1 MHAVEGK
8 HGAYREGPYDDQ
20 QRKADGRRA
29 LDVIVCGCVHAGV
42 MQDRRR
48 RWAILRVR
56 GVRLFSSRLAAPTV
70 QGTRPWRKP
79 WATRG
84 AVVRKQQLGGD
95 VAILTVGNGK
105 PAIWHLNGQKLC
117 RVTMSILR
125 ARVGFQV
132 HATQDALVAHAHL
145 QSFATEASQ
154 AATLCSG
161 VETGEQQGKKSA
173 LEVHP
178 MGSRRSCVDQRF
190 RDQRWFQRAARESRA
205 KRRRRLKS
213 RRRRR
218 RRRFVAD
225 LREHPVRCSRDI
237 GSLAWPGTTRY
248 AGHHCVLGVRFIVIC
263 EVSPASGEVT
273 D

>member
-1 MHAVEGK
+1 M
-8 HGAYREGPYDDQ
+8 
-20 QRKADGRRA
+20 
-29 LDVIVCGCVHAGV
+29 
-42 MQDRRR
+42 
-48 RWAILRVR
+48 
-56 GVRLFSSRLAAPTV
+56 
-70 QGTRPWRKP
+70 
-79 WATRG
+79 
-84 AVVRKQQLGGD
+84 VRKQQLGGD

-205 KRRRRLKS
+205 TQKIGRRSAKDRRDSPRDFRLSVQGDRKRKIAHLPSLSLSLK
-213 RRRRR
+213 R
-218 RRRFVAD
+218 
-225 LREHPVRCSRDI
+225 
-237 GSLAWPGTTRY
+237 
-248 AGHHCVLGVRFIVIC
+248 
-263 EVSPASGEVT
+263 
-273 D
+273 

>member
-1 MHAVEGK
+1 MGAAGRRFEASGNTRSMHAVEGK

-48 RWAILRVR
+48 TWAILRVR

-205 KRRRRLKS
+205 NAGEDPS
-213 RRRRR
+213 RVSSVG
-218 RRRFVAD
+218 VAPLSLQMCESAAQNRD
-225 LREHPVRCSRDI
+225 LFH
-237 GSLAWPGTTRY
+237 
-248 AGHHCVLGVRFIVIC
+248 
-263 EVSPASGEVT
+263 
-273 D
+273 